1 MEERTQGLEEGG
13 GGGAKDLGVRD
24 EVFKGRVSR
33 RRRKKRKRKGVGVGR
48 GGGRNR
54 NKERTRRVARPYLTA
69 PILKKP
75 FTE

>member
-24 EVFKGRVSR
+24 EVFNGRISRSR
-33 RRRKKRKRKGVGVGR
+33 RKERKRKGVRR

-54 NKERTRRVARPYLTA
+54 NKERTRSVARPYLTA
-69 PILKKP
+69 PILKKS

>member
-1 MEERTQGLEEGG
+1 MEERTQGLEE

-24 EVFKGRVSR
+24 EVFKGRISR
-33 RRRKKRKRKGVGVGR
+33 RRRKERKRKGV

-54 NKERTRRVARPYLTA
+54 NKERTRSVARPYLTA